1 MEKEVCLFLLLLG
14 AGLAKPLVAG
24 INNVP
29 FVIEFENGAYHQVCT
44 NSTCI
49 EASHR
54 MFENMDTSADPCD
67 DFFQFACGRFVRNK
81 VNFFLFFYFCI
92 GQKYFVAVLREL
104 LSVNSNCHP
113 GDA

>member
-14 AGLAKPLVAG
+14 AGLAKPLLAG
-24 INNVP
+24 INDVP

-67 DFFQFACGRFVRNK
+67 DFFQFACGRFVKNK
-81 VNFFLFFYFCI
+81 VNFVCSCFRLFIFAKNF
-92 GQKYFVAVLREL
+92 E
-104 LSVNSNCHP
+104 
-113 GDA
+113 